1 MVIEAKEQGCKS
13 FILPGENE
21 TEGRLVKGI
30 EILPADNLEELCA
43 YLNGA
48 ARLEKSKREKKE
60 NEKNRQQTNAGEQND
75 GDVLLLLLQLQSE

>member
-30 EILPADNLEELCA
+30 EILPD
-43 YLNGA
+43 
-48 ARLEKSKREKKE
+48 R
-60 NEKNRQQTNAGEQND
+60 
-75 GDVLLLLLQLQSE
+75 